1 MSVLES
7 FAKGQTITKS
17 ASAAGRIALNV
28 ERAAGDLEDS
38 VAELRSA
45 VSTLEETVNPLL
57 RAPEPEQPC
66 ADRKLGESEFADRI
80 LRQKDEVDYLAY
92 RIRALTSRL

>member
-1 MSVLES
+1 MSNFEN
-7 FAKGQTITKS
+7 FTKAQTATKS
-17 ASAAGRIALNV
+17 ASTACRVALNV
-28 ERAAGDLEDS
+28 ERAAADLEDS
-38 VAELRSA
+38 VTELRSA

-57 RAPEPEQPC
+57 RAHEPEQPC

>member
-7 FAKGQTITKS
+7 FAKGQAITKS

-57 RAPEPEQPC
+57 RATEPEQPF

-80 LRQKDEVDYLAY
+80 LRQKDEVDCLAY